1 MAGLLG
7 PDLGDGQR
15 RGTPTNSTSL
25 QPLMGLLNGNSPKSW
40 VAGHLLNAEFG
51 GSGNAVENLTPLTS
65 AANNAHKTFE
75 NHIKRMLLLCK
86 GLDDQYPA
94 ASDWYGVRYRVD
106 VSTDTYA
113 DPATINVG
121 KMYSYAYSHI
131 EVEYE
136 FVTLRKFAPGMPP
149 ASPPPN
155 TCNPVSTNALAP
167 DPRLAALR
175 NVILPTFAFLPAGN
189 IVNWSPDAN
198 GIKFSVEVHNE
209 P

>member
-121 KMYSYAYSHI
+121 NMYSYAYSHI

-136 FVTLRKFAPGMPP
+136 FVIAGILGHPKNRLTESAG
-149 ASPPPN
+149 SI
-155 TCNPVSTNALAP
+155 PVA
-167 DPRLAALR
+167 
-175 NVILPTFAFLPAGN
+175 
-189 IVNWSPDAN
+189 W
-198 GIKFSVEVHNE
+198 
-209 P
+209 